1 MTKRSSRIT
10 AILFVLLAIG
20 SAIHAQSLTTVM
32 VPMRDGVRLAT
43 DCYVP
48 AGPGPFPVILV
59 RTIYGKSGSAA
70 FAQEYLNLGYAVVI
84 QDLRGRF
91 DSEGV
96 NNGFESDGW
105 GPLQDGIDTLAWVRA
120 QPQCN
125 GKVGTVGNS
134 ALGISQILNA
144 AAGGN
149 IDCQLVHV
157 APCEFYGYVSY
168 MGGVF
173 LKNLVEGWTTSTG
186 IAHTIDLYKAHPTR
200 DSFWSYYDAR
210 SRASQVTAPG
220 LHLGGWFDVFQQGTI
235 DNFTTRQHDGGQGAR
250 GNQKLVIGPWGH
262 NRSSTI
268 GELTFPRSALPTLQ
282 PIQEMFI
289 EHWLEGTENGVMNEA
304 PVNYYTMGAV
314 DEAGAPG
321 NEWHAAGDWPPFPTV
336 QRAYRAAAGNVLS
349 SEAAAQDDDAL
360 TFTFDPSNPCP
371 TRGGQNLMMAAG
383 PMDQRPVSTRAD
395 VLRFATQPLPRP
407 VELTGR
413 VHARLYVST
422 DAPDTDFTAK
432 FVDIYPDGREML
444 MLDGIQRVKF
454 RDSDVTP
461 SPLPI
466 GQIGVLEVDLWSISL
481 IVNAGHRIGM
491 QVSSSNYPRF
501 EVNPNNGDDFPGAHP
516 LRVAHNTLHTGAQ
529 YPSALYL
536 PLRDSDGDA
545 LPDYDEA
552 AFGSDPL
559 RADTDGD
566 GLSDYQEA
574 AYDGNAAAY
583 NPYNRFTNRTGT
595 DLSLTSGD
603 TDGDGIGDAAEVS
616 GGGNPID
623 PGAIAAM
630 PASGPAAI
638 LALILCLGLAG
649 RAALLRRSGA

>member
-1 MTKRSSRIT
+1 
-10 AILFVLLAIG
+10 
-20 SAIHAQSLTTVM
+20 
-32 VPMRDGVRLAT
+32 
-43 DCYVP
+43 
-48 AGPGPFPVILV
+48 
-59 RTIYGKSGSAA
+59 
-70 FAQEYLNLGYAVVI
+70 
-84 QDLRGRF
+84 
-91 DSEGV
+91 
-96 NNGFESDGW
+96 
-105 GPLQDGIDTLAWVRA
+105 
-120 QPQCN
+120 
-125 GKVGTVGNS
+125 VGNS

-559 RADTDGD
+559 RRRRSERLPGSRLRRKRGRVQPLQPLHQPHGHGPEPYFRRYGRRRHRRRRGGIRRRESHRSGRDRRHARFGSCGDPRADPVPRPRRAG
-566 GLSDYQEA
+566 
-574 AYDGNAAAY
+574 
-583 NPYNRFTNRTGT
+583 
-595 DLSLTSGD
+595 
-603 TDGDGIGDAAEVS
+603 
-616 GGGNPID
+616 
-623 PGAIAAM
+623 
-630 PASGPAAI
+630 GPAAKERRI
-638 LALILCLGLAG
+638 GAVVLRAG
-649 RAALLRRSGA
+649 AARTRIKVEPVPRPHTTHSDSGSDQGHHP